1 MDDKNCMQREN
12 LIHFYFHMC
21 LRKKMT
27 RAIIHV
33 YEKKKN
39 KRFVTYPYIYVHN
52 KLQHLAK
59 NLFVSGKIVK
69 HNKT

>member
-33 YEKKKN
+33 YEKKN

-59 NLFVSGKIVK
+59 NLFVSGKL
-69 HNKT
+69 

>member
-33 YEKKKN
+33 YEKKTDLSHTRTFMCIINYNILQK
-39 KRFVTYPYIYVHN
+39 IYLLAE
-52 KLQHLAK
+52 KL
-59 NLFVSGKIVK
+59 
-69 HNKT
+69 